1 MFGAERRH
9 LILELVRA
17 NGAVAMRDIARAVDV
32 SEVTARRDV
41 DTLEKRGLLER
52 RHGGAMMPGRGV
64 GESLV
69 LGGSATVSRAGMFG
83 AERRHLIVEVVRA
96 NTAVSVHDLALAV
109 NASEVTVRRDLSTL
123 ERRGLIQRARGG
135 ALLPGV
141 AVHDPAPDE
150 SAEPNGPEKAAIA
163 TLAATMVGDGE
174 AVMLGAG
181 TTVFELAQRIA
192 PLSRLTVLTN
202 SMLVARAVARTPH
215 VELVMTSGSVDAATF
230 ALVGSDAEKWMAGH
244 RVSRAFISGAGLTLD
259 RGLSSSHL
267 ASSGVERAI
276 VGSAHEVVV
285 LADHSKLGVE
295 TTYRVAP
302 VARISHLVTDDSS
315 DPTVIESLRAQG
327 VHVHVAPRAE
337 PAMAS

>member
-9 LILELVRA
+9 VILELVRA
-17 NGAVAMRDIARAVDV
+17 HGAVAMRDIARAVNV

-41 DTLEKRGLLER
+41 DTLERRGLLER
-52 RHGGAMMPGRGV
+52 RHGGAMMPGREG

-69 LGGSATVSRAGMFG
+69 LGGSAKLPRTAMFG
-83 AERRHLIVEVVRA
+83 AERRHLIIEIVRA
-96 NTAVSVHDLALAV
+96 NTVVSVHDLALAV

-123 ERRGLIQRARGG
+123 ENRGLIQRAHGG

-141 AVHDPAPDE
+141 AVYEPAADE
-150 SAEPNGPEKAAIA
+150 SAEPYGREKAAIA
-163 TLAATMVGDGE
+163 TLAATMVGDGD
-174 AVMLGAG
+174 AIMLGAG
-181 TTVFELAQRIA
+181 TTVFELAQRLA
-192 PLSRLTVLTN
+192 PRSQLTVLTN
-202 SMLVARAVARTPH
+202 SMLVARALARTPH
-215 VELVMTSGSVDAATF
+215 VELVMTSGSVDAGTF
-230 ALVGSDAEKWMAGH
+230 ALVGSDAEKWMAAH

-276 VGSAHEVVV
+276 VGSAREIVV

-295 TTYRVAP
+295 TTYGVAP
-302 VARISHLVTDDSS
+302 VARISHLVTDDWS
-315 DPTVIESLRAQG
+315 DAAVIESFSAHG
-327 VHVHVAPRAE
+327 VHVHVAPRSE